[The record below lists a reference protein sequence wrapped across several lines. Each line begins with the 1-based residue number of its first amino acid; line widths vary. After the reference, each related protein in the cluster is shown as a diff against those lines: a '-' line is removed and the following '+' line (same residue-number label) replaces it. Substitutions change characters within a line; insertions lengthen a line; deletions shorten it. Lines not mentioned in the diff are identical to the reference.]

1 MSALITDALRA
12 EKLEA
17 YGYETQILE
26 FIDMEY
32 TPKNLMIRG
41 IKKQI
46 CEEDKK
52 KKEKE
57 LLQIDEFL
65 HVHPTLQKLI

>member
-1 MSALITDALRA
+1 
-12 EKLEA
+12 
-17 YGYETQILE
+17 
-26 FIDMEY
+26 MEH